1 MIKFIYLRIC
11 LYTIISFIMCIFFPW
26 WIISVIGTVIGF
38 FNKSI
43 FNGVIESNLVLFLCW
58 RIMIINNFF
67 IDESKFLIVRR
78 IQDFLGINQFFLIII
93 TLMIPLVVGTLASI
107 FGFQLRKV
115 VSDD

>member
-1 MIKFIYLRIC
+1 
-11 LYTIISFIMCIFFPW
+11 
-26 WIISVIGTVIGF
+26 
-38 FNKSI
+38 
-43 FNGVIESNLVLFLCW
+43 
-58 RIMIINNFF
+58 MIINNFF

>member
-1 MIKFIYLRIC
+1 MIKFISLRIC

-58 RIMIINNFF
+58 LIMIINNFF